1 MSDDSHVSSTPT
13 GTSRFATTHWSV
25 VLAAGDSSSPQHE
38 QALSRLCQAYW
49 FPLYAYLRRRG
60 HDRHQAE
67 DWTQAFFTQM
77 LDKRRLSGVSPKPG
91 KFRSFLLASLKN
103 FVTNEI
109 DRVKAQKRGGS
120 HTILSLDFGNAERQ
134 YISEPTHQMSPEK
147 LFEKSWALTVLEH
160 TMNELKAEFAKS
172 NKLKLF
178 GNLRIYLTTETDTI
192 PYREMSIQLK
202 MTEGAVKMAV
212 HRLRARYRDLLREN
226 VAQTVATQGQIDE
239 EIHELLAVLSS

>member
-1 MSDDSHVSSTPT
+1 MSDDSNISSTPT

-25 VLAAGDSSSPQHE
+25 VLAAGDSFSPQHE
-38 QALSRLCQAYW
+38 QALSKLCQTYW

-60 HDRHQAE
+60 YDRHQAE
-67 DWTQAFFTQM
+67 DWTQAFFAQM
-77 LDKRRLSGVSPKPG
+77 IDKRRLSGISPKPG

-103 FVTNEI
+103 FVANEI
-109 DRVKAQKRGGS
+109 DRVQAQKRGGS

-160 TMNELKAEFAKS
+160 TMNQLEAEFASS

-178 GNLRIYLTTETDTI
+178 DHLRIYLTAETNTI
-192 PYREMSIQLK
+192 PYRDVAVQLR

-212 HRLRARYRDLLREN
+212 HRLRTRYRELLREN
-226 VAQTVATQGQIDE
+226 VAQTVATQEQIDE
-239 EIHELLAVLSS
+239 EIRELLSVLSS